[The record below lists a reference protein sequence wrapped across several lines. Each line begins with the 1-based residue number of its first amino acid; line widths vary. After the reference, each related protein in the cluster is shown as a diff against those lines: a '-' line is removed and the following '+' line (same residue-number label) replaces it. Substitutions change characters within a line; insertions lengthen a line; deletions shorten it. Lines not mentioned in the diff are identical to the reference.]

1 MQCRKRSEGWFIHS
15 FAASLLP
22 HITWQSKNKLFQ
34 SCYCVRT
41 WESMAWEC
49 KREGERCQERQEA
62 GMNNMRNSNE
72 ITSSVTNFCCSDSLM
87 GVQSRRLLLWV
98 QTKTKINSLS
108 RQEVKDTLFALCSD
122 SSMTSRQELPPQE
135 ELSDFECQ
143 TLSVRLR
150 MPDND
155 SFCLWR
161 LSHSRVW
168 QRFYSHFPRLS
179 LLLSF

>member
-1 MQCRKRSEGWFIHS
+1 
-15 FAASLLP
+15 
-22 HITWQSKNKLFQ
+22 
-34 SCYCVRT
+34 
-41 WESMAWEC
+41 
-49 KREGERCQERQEA
+49 
-62 GMNNMRNSNE
+62 MNNMRNSNE

-143 TLSVRLR
+143 TSNARQRFLLSLTFESFKSLAKVLFSFSSPITSPVFLVFFDSKLHSRSLGLLFFEQAFTRTPPEPSVRSPAVKVDENTR
-150 MPDND
+150 HP
-155 SFCLWR
+155 
-161 LSHSRVW
+161 
-168 QRFYSHFPRLS
+168 S
-179 LLLSF
+179 LTRDA